1 MNLLITFAVT
11 VTIGI
16 IGASW
21 LGVLI
26 DKMTSSFV
34 SLTIFFPLFFL
45 TVWLSWRLSVRLT
58 APKSTNPA

>member
-1 MNLLITFAVT
+1 MNLLITFVVT
-11 VTIGI
+11 VTLGI

-34 SLTIFFPLFFL
+34 SLAIFFPLFFL

>member
-1 MNLLITFAVT
+1 MNLLITFLVI
-11 VTIGI
+11 VILGI
-16 IGASW
+16 TGVAW
-21 LGVLI
+21 VGVLV

-34 SLTIFFPLFFL
+34 SLAIFFPLFFL

>member
-1 MNLLITFAVT
+1 MNLLITFLVT

-34 SLTIFFPLFFL
+34 SLVIFFPLFFL

>member
-34 SLTIFFPLFFL
+34 SLAIFFPLFFL
-45 TVWLSWRLSVRLT
+45 TVWLSWRLSVR
-58 APKSTNPA
+58 